1 MVVMFMLYHIKK
13 TRIKLSIVY
22 DESFNDDKKKVREIF
37 IRERILEEYLSL
49 KSIEN
54 DKEKIAKNK
63 LNNTLVMDN
72 FYEKYSIIEQVK
84 YEGIIMIDNP
94 DLFGSQKNIFWKFYM
109 G

>member
-1 MVVMFMLYHIKK
+1 MVVMFMLYHMKK

-54 DKEKIAKNK
+54 DKEKISKNK
-63 LNNTLVMDN
+63 L
-72 FYEKYSIIEQVK
+72 I
-84 YEGIIMIDNP
+84 
-94 DLFGSQKNIFWKFYM
+94 
-109 G
+109 

>member
-1 MVVMFMLYHIKK
+1 MKK

-22 DESFNDDKKKVREIF
+22 DETFNDDKKKVREIF

-54 DKEKIAKNK
+54 DIEKISKNK
-63 LNNTLVMDN
+63 LSNTLVVEN
-72 FYEKYSIIEQVK
+72 FYEKYSINEKVK

-94 DLFGSQKNIFWKFYM
+94 ELFGTQKNIFWKFYM